1 MAERV
6 ARETMEKQAPQ
17 PPKMTGRDKVAA
29 LLLAMGKPLATRI
42 LKHFDEEEMRT
53 LVKSAAELGTVPRPV
68 LDGIIDEFSHKLA
81 EGADLQGTV
90 GEAEK
95 LLSGILPPEQLAA
108 IMSDLRADDKR
119 SVWPRLSQMP
129 DTPIAQYL
137 MKEHPQVAAYVL
149 SKASPVCAAS
159 VLELMPNELRKD
171 LMRRMLTIKHVL
183 DVPAQILEKAL
194 KDELLYAVGAR
205 GGQDVHARLADII
218 NRMKR
223 EHMDE
228 AFQALN
234 EYRPKEAEKVK
245 ALLFTFDDI
254 IKLRPADVAKLF
266 DQVPT
271 ERVIVALKGA
281 EPRLANLILSSLG
294 ARARRMIEQELESG
308 ATPSGRDIHKAR
320 RTIADLALELA
331 DRGAIELHAEEE

>member
-1 MAERV
+1 MNDPEG
-6 ARETMEKQAPQ
+6 EKGLSPQ
-17 PPKMTGRDKVAA
+17 QRKLAGRDKVAA

-42 LKHFDEEEMRT
+42 LKHFDENEMKT
-53 LVKSAAELGTVPRPV
+53 LVKSAAELGTVPRSI
-68 LDGIIDEFSHKLA
+68 LDGIIEEFSHKVS
-81 EGADLQGTV
+81 EGSDLQGTV

-95 LLSGILPPEQLAA
+95 LLSGVVSPEQLSE
-108 IMSDLRADDKR
+108 IMSDVRAEDKR

-149 SKASPVCAAS
+149 SKASPACAAA

-183 DVPAQILEKAL
+183 DLPAQILERAL
-194 KDELLYAVGAR
+194 NDELLHAAGQR

-266 DQVPT
+266 DQVPP
-271 ERVIVALKGA
+271 ERIILALKGA
-281 EPRLANLILSSLG
+281 EPRLSNLILSSLG
-294 ARARRMIEQELESG
+294 GRSRRMIEQELESG
-308 ATPSGRDIHKAR
+308 ITPSPRDINKAR
-320 RTIADLALELA
+320 RAIADLALEMA
-331 DRGAIELHAEEE
+331 DRGKIELHAEEE

>member
-1 MAERV
+1 MTDRV
-6 ARETMEKQAPQ
+6 AREAEKEHIAPR
-17 PPKMTGRDKVAA
+17 KLSGRDKVAA
-29 LLLAMGKPLATRI
+29 LLLVMGKPLATRI
-42 LKHFDEEEMRT
+42 LKHFDEEEMKT
-53 LVKSAAELGTVPRPV
+53 LVKSASELGTVPRPV
-68 LDGIIDEFSHKLA
+68 LDGIIDEFSHKIK

-95 LLSGILPPEQLAA
+95 LLAGIVPPEQLAE
-108 IMSDLRADDKR
+108 IMSDVRAEDKR
-119 SVWPRLSQMP
+119 AVWPRLSQMP

-137 MKEHPQVAAYVL
+137 MKEHPQGAAYVL
-149 SKASPVCAAS
+149 SRVTPACAAA
-159 VLELMPNELRKD
+159 VLELMPLELRKD

-183 DVPAQILEKAL
+183 DFPVQILERAL
-194 KDELLYAVGAR
+194 KDELLHAAGQR

-254 IKLRPADVAKLF
+254 AKLRPNDVAKLF
-266 DQVPT
+266 DQVPA
-271 ERVIVALKGA
+271 ERVILALKGA
-281 EPRLANLILSSLG
+281 EPQLANLILSSLG
-294 ARARRMIEQELESG
+294 GRARRMIEQELESG
-308 ATPSGRDIHKAR
+308 ITPSARDVNKAR
-320 RTIADLALELA
+320 RAIADLALELA
-331 DRGAIELHAEEE
+331 DRGTIELHAEEE

>member
-6 ARETMEKQAPQ
+6 ARETGAAGADSRPMS
-17 PPKMTGRDKVAA
+17 GRDKVAA
-29 LLLAMGKPLATRI
+29 LLLSMGKPLATRI

-68 LDGIIDEFSHKLA
+68 LDGIIDEFSNKLN

-108 IMSDLRADDKR
+108 LMSDVRAEDKR

-137 MKEHPQVAAYVL
+137 MKEHPQVSAYVL
-149 SKASPVCAAS
+149 SKASPVCTAS

-183 DVPAQILEKAL
+183 DVPAQILERSL
-194 KDELLYAVGAR
+194 KDELLYAAGQR

-228 AFQALN
+228 AFEALN

-254 IKLRPADVAKLF
+254 IKLRPTDVAKLF
-266 DQVPT
+266 DQVPA
-271 ERVIVALKGA
+271 EQVIVALKGA
-281 EPRLANLILSSLG
+281 EARLTNLILGALG

-308 ATPSGRDIHKAR
+308 VTPSGRDIHKAR
-320 RTIADLALELA
+320 RAIADLALELS
-331 DRGAIELHAEEE
+331 DRGTIELHAEEE